1 MSAIWS
7 QIIEAGKMVPLLRG
21 EMVVQPSYRNDH
33 LVTDAIAHHA
43 RLQGN
48 RIAVVCEDTRL
59 SWRELDQRLNQLANA
74 LISLGCIKGTKIC
87 MLLPNGIP
95 SFVLFW
101 AAVRAGCVIVPL
113 NPMLDANS
121 LARLATSSE
130 GALFFADE
138 ETFGQVDRIKD
149 RLPAVRDDGFYL
161 FGCEAKGWASANKLM
176 EGASAEAPDVTLDP
190 LDSMTIFYS
199 SGSTGTPKGIEHSH
213 FGRLNYCYAFGPGL
227 NINRYSVAIC
237 VTPIYASGTMI
248 TMLPTLYY
256 GGKVVLIPKFTP
268 RAFWKAVEQEGG
280 THTFMVPAMYVA
292 LLNDGIQSAD
302 PSTLQVLVSAGQTMP
317 IVTRDALAERIPNS
331 DIYEVYGMTEG
342 FFTLAIPGDFALGK
356 RNTVGKPGFLEDIR
370 IIGED
375 DKELPLGQVGEIIAY
390 GAGMMKGYYG
400 RPDLTNEAIWLSPS
414 GRTFLRSG
422 DLGHLDEDG
431 FLYVSGRKK
440 DMIKSGGINIYAA
453 DLEEILMGH
462 PAVGE
467 AAVIGVPHPKWMET
481 PIGIVVPKPGKSVL
495 ESELLD
501 WVNERVAKYQRLSR
515 IVLRDD
521 FPRVTYGKIH
531 KDKLREEF
539 S

>member
-1 MSAIWS
+1 ML
-7 QIIEAGKMVPLLRG
+7 VR
-21 EMVVQPSYRNDH
+21 PSYHDNH
-33 LVTDAIAHHA
+33 LVPDAIAHHA

-59 SWRELDQRLNQLANA
+59 SWRELDQRLNRLANA
-74 LISLGCIKGTKIC
+74 LIGLGCVKHSKIC
-87 MLLPNGIP
+87 MLMPNGIP
-95 SFVLFW
+95 SFLLFW

-113 NPMLDANS
+113 NPMLDDNS

-130 GALFFADE
+130 GVLFFADGD
-138 ETFGQVDRIKD
+138 TYRQVERIRN
-149 RLPAVRDDGFYL
+149 RLPAVREDGFYL
-161 FGCEAKGWASANKLM
+161 FGCEANGWSSADELIDA
-176 EGASAEAPDVTLDP
+176 ASAEPPGIELAPS
-190 LDSMTIFYS
+190 DSMTIFYT

-248 TMLPTLYY
+248 TMLPALYY
-256 GGKVVLIPKFTP
+256 GGKVVLVPKFTP
-268 RAFWKAVEQEGG
+268 GAFCEAVEKEGG
-280 THTFMVPAMYVA
+280 THCFMVPAMYVA
-292 LLNDGIQSAD
+292 LLNDASQSAD
-302 PSTLQVLVSAGQTMP
+302 LGTLQVLVSAGQTMP
-317 IVTRDALAERIPNS
+317 IATRDALAERIPGS
-331 DIYEVYGMTEG
+331 GIYEVYGMTEG

-375 DKELPLGQVGEIIAY
+375 DKELPLGEVGEIVAY
-390 GAGMMKGYYG
+390 GAGMMKGYHG
-400 RPDLTNEAIWLSPS
+400 RPDLTDEAIWLGPG

-422 DLGHLDEDG
+422 DLGYLDEDG

-453 DLEEILMGH
+453 DLEEVLMSH

-467 AAVIGVPHPKWMET
+467 AAVIGVPHPRWTET
-481 PIGIVVPKPGKSVL
+481 PIGIVVPKPGKPLL

-501 WVNERVAKYQRLSR
+501 WANERVAKYQRLSR